1 MTDLE
6 NTLLFQ
12 MSLMGLDPEREYKF
26 HPDRKF
32 RADFAFPDRKLII
45 EVNGGIWMAKSGH
58 STGKGIQRDYQKA
71 NAAQLLGW
79 TYLQYTAEEIESGT
93 ALQEIINFIR
103 EK

>member
-71 NAAQLLGW
+71 NAAQLL
-79 TYLQYTAEEIESGT
+79 YTAEEIESGT